1 MKTSYMRKKEIRS
14 KLSGYTIIKTG
25 KNYCAKTFKVLVL
38 MRDHI
43 CFFQKTKVIN
53 ESLMMTLF

>member
-1 MKTSYMRKKEIRS
+1 
-14 KLSGYTIIKTG
+14 
-25 KNYCAKTFKVLVL
+25 

-53 ESLMMTLF
+53 IFLMKTLFKTVLEVLEGVRLFEEVGVSSQTS